1 MEKAF
6 DPDAE
11 VSPMPIRLIAVLL
24 LSLSFALPGVGAIA
38 AGDAEEGARIARQ
51 WCASCHVIGPGQR
64 GGDAAPPFVALANDP
79 AKTETYLKN
88 WIGNPHPP
96 MPNFNLSR
104 RAIDDLTAYIGTL
117 SAKKGG
123 RAVPHD

>member
-1 MEKAF
+1 MTR
-6 DPDAE
+6 
-11 VSPMPIRLIAVLL
+11 RLIATFVTLAVA
-24 LSLSFALPGVGAIA
+24 ALPGTSVLA

-104 RAIDDLTAYIGTL
+104 RDIDDLTAYIGTL
-117 SAKKGG
+117 TEKKGG

>member
-1 MEKAF
+1 MTPRRITAF
-6 DPDAE
+6 VAF
-11 VSPMPIRLIAVLL
+11 VAI
-24 LSLSFALPGVGAIA
+24 ALPAASVLA
-38 AGDAEEGARIARQ
+38 AGDAAEGARIAQQ
-51 WCASCHVIGPGQR
+51 WCASCHVIGKGTR

-79 AKTETYLKN
+79 AKTESYLKT
-88 WIGNPHPP
+88 WISNPHPP

-104 RAIDDLTAYIGTL
+104 RDIDDLTAYIGTL